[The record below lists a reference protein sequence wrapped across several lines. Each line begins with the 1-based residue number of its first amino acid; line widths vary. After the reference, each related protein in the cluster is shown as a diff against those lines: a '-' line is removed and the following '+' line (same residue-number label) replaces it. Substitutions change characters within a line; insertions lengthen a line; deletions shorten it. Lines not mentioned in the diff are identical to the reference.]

1 MIEGKESDTALL
13 NNAARAH
20 ATFGPPRVTVDQA
33 VQWVAHWVK
42 SNGRTLNKPSHFE
55 TRDGKF

>member
-1 MIEGKESDTALL
+1 VIEGQETDTALL

-20 ATFGPPRVTVDQA
+20 ATFGAPRVSVDQA
-33 VQWVAHWVK
+33 VGWVAHWVK
-42 SNGRTLNKPSHFE
+42 SGGRTLNKPSHFE